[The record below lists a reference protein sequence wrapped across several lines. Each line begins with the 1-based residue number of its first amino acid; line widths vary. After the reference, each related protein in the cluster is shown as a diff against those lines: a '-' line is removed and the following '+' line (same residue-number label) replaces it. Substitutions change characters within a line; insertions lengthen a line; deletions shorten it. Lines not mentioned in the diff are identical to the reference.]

1 MRSWRSFLESVHVLC
16 LALWLGAVVMS
27 GLVAARVFSIMKD
40 LDPRLASHEAYAGA
54 HWRLAGGKIANGV
67 FAVTDVVQFICAF
80 LAGLAFAGLVLT
92 RGVSPRRIS
101 TWLRGIGL
109 SVAMASLMGLLLIVT
124 PQLNRALNAYWSA
137 ARAGNNDEAARFQ
150 ALAGEIHPTA
160 STLMGVTAVAL
171 LVSLLSATWSLGRGS
186 GAGDEMFLG
195 AGNGGR
201 DARTTNGESGR
212 GESGSGDSGA
222 DGTPAST
229 EAQPKY
235 PEPDLLRRRGARA

>member
-1 MRSWRSFLESVHVLC
+1 MRSWRAFLESVHVLC

-27 GLVAARVFSIMKD
+27 GLVAAQVFSIMKD
-40 LDPRLASHEAYAGA
+40 LEPRLASHEAYTGA

-92 RGVSPRRIS
+92 RGVSPRRVS

-124 PQLNRALNAYWSA
+124 PQLNRALMAYWSA
-137 ARAGNNDEAARFQ
+137 AKAGNNDEAARFQ

-171 LVSLLSATWSLGRGS
+171 LVSLLSATWSLGKGSRAGS
-186 GAGDEMFLG
+186 GAGDEMFG
-195 AGNGGR
+195 GTGDGGR
-201 DARTTNGESGR
+201 GTHSVT
-212 GESGSGDSGA
+212 GDSGTGGVPTSA
-222 DGTPAST
+222 DAR
-229 EAQPKY
+229 PKY

>member
-1 MRSWRSFLESVHVLC
+1 MRSWRAFLESVHVLC

-40 LDPRLASHEAYAGA
+40 LDPRLASHEAYTGA

-92 RGVSPRRIS
+92 RGVSPRRVS

-124 PQLNRALNAYWSA
+124 PQLNRALSAYWSA
-137 ARAGNNDEAARFQ
+137 AKAGNNEDAARFQ
-150 ALAGEIHPTA
+150 SLAGEIHPTA

-171 LVSLLSATWSLGRGS
+171 LMSLVSATWSLGAGS
-186 GAGDEMFLG
+186 ATGAGVFG
-195 AGNGGR
+195 SATGGR
-201 DARTTNGESGR
+201 SESQSGLGEGAPAHASAR
-212 GESGSGDSGA
+212 
-222 DGTPAST
+222 
-229 EAQPKY
+229 PKY
-235 PEPDLLRRRGARA
+235 PEPDLLRRRGVRT